1 MKLTISLFN
10 KLLQDLDIKTFKV
23 KAVRQDTER

>member
-10 KLLQDLDIKTFKV
+10 KLWQDLGIKTFKV